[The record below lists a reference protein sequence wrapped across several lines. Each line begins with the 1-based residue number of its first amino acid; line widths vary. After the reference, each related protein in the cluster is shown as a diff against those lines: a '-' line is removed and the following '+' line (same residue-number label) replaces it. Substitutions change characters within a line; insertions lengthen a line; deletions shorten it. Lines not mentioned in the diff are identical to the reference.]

1 MTNISSIFE
10 YLHKVTYNFLLSLNL
25 EKNEAKLL
33 NIFLMILL
41 IFCLSWIIDKVVN
54 IVLTKSFQS
63 LKFGKL
69 RPFFLALINNKVVR
83 KTANLIPLIALYNA
97 VPGIFKHYK
106 QLVTPSYTVVNILII
121 IFVAGI
127 FKRVFRSVT
136 DIAATKPGYRDK
148 PLESYQQVVNIL
160 LNFITLVLIFS
171 LVTGKEVWSFFTAMG
186 AMSAVLMLVFKDTIL
201 GFVASIQVTTNDMV
215 RIGDWVEMPKYGAD
229 GDVIEIT
236 LTTVKIQN
244 FDKTI
249 TTVPTY
255 SLISD
260 SFRNWRGMKESGGRR
275 IKRSISIKMS
285 SVRFLQPS
293 DLERFR
299 QIELLGPALEKKATE
314 SEEYNKA
321 RNINKALP
329 LNGRHMTN
337 LGLFRLYLTEYL
349 RQLPGLHQHMTSM
362 VRQLAPNEKGIPLEI
377 YVFTVTTVWLEYE
390 GIMADIFDHV
400 IAAAPYFDLEIFEE
414 PTGRDLGAFF
424 KN

>member
-1 MTNISSIFE
+1 MTDVSSIFE

-25 EKNEAKLL
+25 EKNDAKLL

-106 QLVTPSYTVVNILII
+106 QLVTPAYTVVNILII

-260 SFRNWRGMKESGGRR
+260 SFRNWRGMRESGGRR
-275 IKRSISIKMS
+275 IKRSLSIKMS
-285 SVRFLQPS
+285 SVRFLEPS
-293 DLERFR
+293 DLGRF
-299 QIELLGPALEKKATE
+299 QHIELLAPALEKKAIE
-314 SEEYNKA
+314 IEEYNRA
-321 RNINKALP
+321 RNINKSIP

-349 RQLPGLHQHMTSM
+349 HQLPGLRQDMISM

-377 YVFTVTTVWLEYE
+377 YVFTNTTVWIEYE
-390 GIMADIFDHV
+390 RIMADIFDHV

>member
-1 MTNISSIFE
+1 M
-10 YLHKVTYNFLLSLNL
+10 
-25 EKNEAKLL
+25 
-33 NIFLMILL
+33 
-41 IFCLSWIIDKVVN
+41 
-54 IVLTKSFQS
+54 
-63 LKFGKL
+63 
-69 RPFFLALINNKVVR
+69 
-83 KTANLIPLIALYNA
+83 IPLIALYNA

-106 QLVTPSYTVVNILII
+106 QLVTPAYTVVNILII

-299 QIELLGPALEKKATE
+299 QIELLGPALEKKAIE
-314 SEEYNKA
+314 IEEYNKA

>member
-25 EKNEAKLL
+25 EKNDAKLL

-83 KTANLIPLIALYNA
+83 KTANMIPLIALYNA

-106 QLVTPSYTVVNILII
+106 QLVTPAYTVVNILII

-299 QIELLGPALEKKATE
+299 QIELLGPALEKKAIE
-314 SEEYNKA
+314 IEEYNKA

>member
-106 QLVTPSYTVVNILII
+106 QLVTPAYTVVNILII

-299 QIELLGPALEKKATE
+299 QIELLGPALEKKAIE
-314 SEEYNKA
+314 IEEYNKA

-414 PTGRDLGAFF
+414 PTGRDLGTFF

>member
-25 EKNEAKLL
+25 EKNDAKLL

-106 QLVTPSYTVVNILII
+106 QLVTPAYTVVNILII

-299 QIELLGPALEKKATE
+299 QIELLGPALEKKAIE
-314 SEEYNKA
+314 IEEYNKA

-414 PTGRDLGAFF
+414 PTGRDLGTFF

>member
-25 EKNEAKLL
+25 EKNDAKLL

-106 QLVTPSYTVVNILII
+106 QLVTPAYTVVNILII

-299 QIELLGPALEKKATE
+299 QIELLGPALEKKAIE
-314 SEEYNKA
+314 IEEYNKA